1 MDGNTQVRVLNKCK
15 HDIGVTLMNGTMVNI
30 PAGKFVGMTA
40 NDVLFIENACR
51 RRKVFSARMLVTLTN
66 DGSNRELSLED
77 LGAYTDEYVQENQR
91 HFSDEEIEANLKKNY
106 KAFEAWLKKIEDP
119 SEIDAIIEV
128 SRKVDLPQSKMK
140 LLQARV
146 PNRDL
151 LMEQIEEE
159 KE

>member
-30 PAGKFVGMTA
+30 PAGKFIAMSV

-51 RRKVFSARMLVTLTN
+51 RRKVFSARMLAVLSNDSSNKELT
-66 DGSNRELSLED
+66 LED
-77 LGAYTDEYVQENQR
+77 LGSYTDTYTEENQR
-91 HFSDEEIEANLKKNY
+91 HFSEEEIEANLKKNY
-106 KAFEAWLKKIEDP
+106 KAVEAWLKKVDNP
-119 SEIDAIIEV
+119 VEIDEIIAV
-128 SRKVDLPQSKMK
+128 AKKIDLPQSKMK

-151 LMEQIEEE
+151 LNEDDEEE
-159 KE
+159 